1 MKHFTLENGTVL
13 KSEKQTAE
21 TFRKLHKKAWFIN
34 KDVEACKKIV
44 IENSDHVSWYA
55 NGISVTLAETTS
67 RFNKNAAI
75 KLLEKLGATEKQIAD
90 LTTTGTRDVVKLP
103 AVKYE
108 KKNSL

>member
-1 MKHFTLENGTVL
+1 MKHFILEDGTVL

-34 KDVEACKKIV
+34 KDLEACKKIV
-44 IENSDHVSWYA
+44 IENSDHVSWFA
-55 NGISVTLAETTS
+55 NGISVTLAEKTS
-67 RFNKNAAI
+67 RFNKDKAI

-90 LTTTGTRDVVKLP
+90 LTKDGTRDVVKIP
-103 AVKYE
+103 TVRYE

>member
-21 TFRKLHKKAWFIN
+21 AFRKLHKKAWFVN

-44 IENSDHVSWYA
+44 IENSDHVSWFA

-90 LTTTGTRDVVKLP
+90 LTSTGTRDVVKLP

-108 KKNSL
+108 KKNSI